1 MHFFCMKITR
11 RQLGQWIALPSWKRP
26 SRRHGLFAPSVTIN
40 FQRRPKPLR
49 RIRSFSTWTMARM
62 KRRIFRRAAGPTPC
76 KVNWDRRRRNR
87 NAERMP
93 LPGMLKMCTAA
104 FAALALFAPLAA
116 QDRLTVEQARYDQET
131 DPVRK
136 ARALAKLGDE
146 QIDEA
151 RKQLKNGDE
160 VASLHTLELY
170 RDEVRHIAELLKAT
184 GVDPEKKPAGFKELQ
199 ISLRETVRH
208 IDDLILT
215 LPVDKRPFFREV
227 RTDLVNTQNELIDA
241 LFPRQLD
248 RNSKKP

>member
-1 MHFFCMKITR
+1 
-11 RQLGQWIALPSWKRP
+11 
-26 SRRHGLFAPSVTIN
+26 
-40 FQRRPKPLR
+40 
-49 RIRSFSTWTMARM
+49 
-62 KRRIFRRAAGPTPC
+62 
-76 KVNWDRRRRNR
+76 
-87 NAERMP
+87 
-93 LPGMLKMCTAA
+93 MLKIYTAA

-116 QDRLTVEQARYDQET
+116 QERQGVNQSRYDQET

-136 ARALAKLGDE
+136 ARALVKLGDD

-160 VASLHTLELY
+160 VASLHTLEQY
-170 RDEVRHIAELLKAT
+170 RDEVQHVAELLKAT

-199 ISLRETVRH
+199 ISLRQTVRH

-227 RTDLVNTQNELIDA
+227 RTDLINTQNELIDA

-248 RNSKKP
+248 RNPKKP